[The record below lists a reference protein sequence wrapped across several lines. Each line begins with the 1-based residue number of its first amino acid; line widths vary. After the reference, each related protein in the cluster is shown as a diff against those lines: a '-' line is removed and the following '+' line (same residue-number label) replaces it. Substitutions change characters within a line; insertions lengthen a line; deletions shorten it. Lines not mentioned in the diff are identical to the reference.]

1 VSHCT
6 RAHFARLALIGALA
20 AALGLTGCGRKGP
33 LDPPPS
39 ASAVPS
45 AQAAPAGSSPNPL
58 ARSAPRS
65 REAFGPDGQPIAS
78 PGPKKSL
85 PLDWLL
91 D

>member
-1 VSHCT
+1 MSHCT
-6 RAHFARLALIGALA
+6 RALFARLALIGALA

-39 ASAVPS
+39 ALAAPS
-45 AQAAPAGSSPNPL
+45 EQAAPAEASPNPL
-58 ARSAPRS
+58 ARSAPKKL
-65 REAFGPDGQPIAS
+65 EAFGPDGRPVAP
-78 PGPKKSL
+78 PGPKKPL